1 MIIRQNAYKII
12 SLNADK
18 YITGLLLAR
27 KGGENMLIAELYK
40 QSDNSMRTGFKHTDG
55 RHEGLALAAEI
66 IKKHKAGLTSVQI
79 AMDCSCSLDD
89 VGTIV
94 RNI

>member
-1 MIIRQNAYKII
+1 
-12 SLNADK
+12 
-18 YITGLLLAR
+18 
-27 KGGENMLIAELYK
+27 MLIAELYK
-40 QSDNSMRTGFKHTDG
+40 QSDTVRDTVSSHTDS

-94 RNI
+94 ENI